1 MFDFT
6 EIILLLVEIASAM
19 LLGFILGK
27 IGK

>member
-1 MFDFT
+1 MCDYI
-6 EIILLLVEIASAM
+6 EIILLLVEGLSAM

>member
-1 MFDFT
+1 MFDFIET
-6 EIILLLVEIASAM
+6 IILLVGIASAM